1 MTDLEARHIL
11 ALGLHH
17 YHPPVYEPGCS
28 VWVEPGQTLHIH
40 VGGWNGA
47 AASRAGSGGNGG

>member
-17 YHPPVYEPGCS
+17 YHPPVKDS
-28 VWVEPGQTLHIH
+28 VDAPHGVNTEDEQC
-40 VGGWNGA
+40 
-47 AASRAGSGGNGG
+47 